1 MIKLIYMEDMQKLT
15 HEAGVVSIAEEEGK
29 TVVVLDETI
38 FYPQGGGQPDDQG
51 IIEKE

>member
-15 HEAGVVSIAEEEGK
+15 HEASVVSIAEEEGK

-38 FYPQGGGQPDDQG
+38 FYPQGGGQPYDQG
-51 IIEKE
+51 IIEN